1 MILDFLH
8 RAREPGGIRNAV
20 TAETVGLAGVDVTTV
35 ATETAALK
43 LAVVN
48 RCLEVI
54 SDSIGKMPAY
64 CIDSRTRARME
75 LPVLELLNSRPNEA
89 MTPFVRRKLLEL
101 NRLVKGN
108 AYDWILR
115 DPVSM
120 APVELIP
127 IPAQLVIPWRD
138 STGRIWYDVSH
149 PYTGDVMRLRAEDVC
164 HYKGYTRDGL
174 KGLSV
179 LERAAAIIGA
189 GSAAQEYQNAD
200 YTNGG
205 PPPGVLPAE
214 ADLGGYVRGPDGQ
227 PTEVKVKDA
236 LRAEWERV
244 HSGPSN
250 SHRVAILDHGLK
262 YQAITATMQ
271 EAQFVE
277 THDLTVI
284 DICNFFGVPAYKVNA
299 GKQSYSSNE
308 QNAIEYVVSTL
319 QPIVTQMEQEMSW
332 RLLMPRQIE
341 AGLELR
347 LNMMVELR
355 GDFGSRS
362 TWYER
367 MRHLGAYSVN
377 DIRAL
382 EDLPDVEGGDER
394 EASLNFVPLSQWA
407 ELSTK
412 RAENYRRTPGGEE
425 D

>member
-1 MILDFLH
+1 LILDFLH
-8 RAREPGGIRNAV
+8 RAREPGIRNAV

-64 CIDSRTRARME
+64 CIDSRTRARVE
-75 LPVLELLNSRPNEA
+75 IPVLELLNSRPNEG

-108 AYDWILR
+108 AYDWIIR
-115 DPVSM
+115 DPISM
-120 APVELIP
+120 APAELIP

-138 STGRIWYDVSH
+138 TTGRIWYDVSH
-149 PYTGDVMRLRAEDVC
+149 PYTGEVMRLRAEDVC

-174 KGLSV
+174 KGLGV
-179 LERAAAIIGA
+179 LDRAAAIIGA
-189 GSAAQEYQNAD
+189 GTAAQEYQNAY

-205 PPPGVLPAE
+205 QPSGVLQAE

-332 RLLMPRQIE
+332 RLLMPRQIG

-412 RAENYRRTPGGEE
+412 RAENYRKTSPGGDSE
-425 D
+425 

>member
-8 RAREPGGIRNAV
+8 RAREPGIRNAV

-64 CIDSRTRARME
+64 CIDSRTRARVE
-75 LPVLELLNSRPNEA
+75 IPVLDLLNSRPNEG

-138 STGRIWYDVSH
+138 PTGRIWYDVSH
-149 PYTGDVMRLRAEDVC
+149 PYTGEVMRLRAEDVC

-189 GSAAQEYQNAD
+189 GSAAQEYQNAY

-205 PPPGVLPAE
+205 QPSGVLQAE

-262 YQAITATMQ
+262 YQAITATMA

-332 RLLMPRQIE
+332 RLLMPRQIQ

-355 GDFGSRS
+355 GDFDSRAG
-362 TWYER
+362 WYEK
-367 MRHLGAYSVN
+367 MRDIGVYSVN

-382 EDLPDVEGGDER
+382 EDLPDVEGGESR
-394 EASLNFVPLSQWA
+394 YASWNYGPLEDWKEQSGQ
-407 ELSTK
+407 
-412 RAENYRRTPGGEE
+412 RAKNYSKSPGGE
-425 D
+425 DD

>member
-8 RAREPGGIRNAV
+8 RAREPGIRNAV
-20 TAETVGLAGVDVTTV
+20 TAETVGLAGMDVTTV
-35 ATETAALK
+35 ATETAALR

-64 CIDSRTRARME
+64 CIDSRTRERME

-89 MTPFVRRKLLEL
+89 MTPFVRRKMLEL

-108 AYDWILR
+108 GYEWILR
-115 DPVSM
+115 DPMSM

-127 IPAQLVIPWRD
+127 IPAQLVTPWRD
-138 STGRIWYDVSH
+138 TTGRIWYDVSH
-149 PYTGDVMRLRAEDVC
+149 PYTGEVMRLRAEDVC
-164 HYKGYTRDGL
+164 HYKGYSRDGL
-174 KGLSV
+174 KGLGV

-189 GSAAQEYQNAD
+189 GSAAQEYQNAY

-205 PPPGVLPAE
+205 QPSGVLQTE
-214 ADLGGYVRGPDGQ
+214 TDMGGYVKGPDGQ
-227 PTEVKVKDA
+227 ATETTLKDA
-236 LRAEWERV
+236 LRHEWERV

-262 YQAITATMQ
+262 YQPIAATMQ

-284 DICNFFGVPAYKVNA
+284 DICNYFGVPAYKVNA

-355 GDFGSRS
+355 GDFDSRAG
-362 TWYER
+362 WYEK
-367 MRHLGAYSVN
+367 MRDIGVYSVN

-382 EDLPDVEGGDER
+382 EDLPDVEGGESR
-394 EASLNFVPLSQWA
+394 YASWNYGPLEDWKEQSSQ
-407 ELSTK
+407 
-412 RAENYRRTPGGEE
+412 RAKNYSKSPGGE
-425 D
+425 DD